1 MRFLDS
7 ISNQWKKF
15 LRKWQDMKLQNND
28 ESQPLTAKIL
38 RFWYKLEKFKK
49 LILAVPVA
57 ALTLVLAM
65 VNLIKLPA
73 LVGFGL
79 QADGTYSF
87 QIIREVAVLAPMV
100 VTAVCLL
107 LMFASKRTLTPW
119 MVSVFSLL
127 LPLIILLTNTFPG

>member
-1 MRFLDS
+1 VRFLDS